1 MREAVRQL
9 DLRMRQFRYNVAKF
23 VETRERLQELQ
34 AHLGGVSAVAPHPER
49 GKASVI
55 VPRDNYILLMSQKD
69 ELAEQLAYYHHAVHE
84 ISVMLSRLDTVTDA
98 SGDVQVSPRKNDDV
112 DFLEEFYWFDNISIR
127 GMCEIN
133 YMSPAGVYRRRDDL
147 LERMLETK

>member
-1 MREAVRQL
+1 M

-55 VPRDNYILLMSQKD
+55 VPRDNYILLMSQED

-84 ISVMLSRLDTVTDA
+84 ISVMLARLDMVGDDA
-98 SGDVQVSPRKNDDV
+98 GPRKDDDV
-112 DFLEEFYWFDNISIR
+112 AFLEEFYWFRFSTR